1 MKIMEI
7 EGNRELS
14 GTIRISGAKNATVA
28 LIPAAILTDEEA
40 TICNVPEITDTDAL
54 CDILNE
60 LNVDVKRA
68 SESIIINP
76 KNMIN
81 IEIAEK
87 FSKKLRASYYF
98 MGALLG
104 KYKKAVMYFPGGCSI
119 GARPIDLHLKGFE
132 ALGAT
137 VKNEKNKYIVEAQE
151 LHGANIYL
159 DIASVGATIN
169 IMLAAVK
176 AKGTTVID
184 NAAKEPEIVNVATF
198 LNNMGARISGAGTST
213 IKIEGVETLHR
224 CFHEV
229 IPDRIEAGTYIIIG
243 ALCGKNL
250 KIDNIIPDHVD
261 SLLSKL
267 EEIGTE
273 LEVGTDYVIIS
284 KSDTYKSTTIKTLVY
299 PGFPTDL
306 QQPFTV
312 LLTQCNGKS
321 KVTETIWENRF
332 MHIPY
337 LNDLGADITVKNQ
350 TATIIG
356 PTKLTGTS
364 VVATDLRAGAAM
376 VAAGLLA
383 EGTTTITNVEHILRG
398 YEQIVEKL
406 TSVGAKIK
414 IREISVSYTHLTLP
428 TIA

>member
-1 MKIMEI
+1 MKIMQI
-7 EGNRELS
+7 EGGRDLS

-40 TICNVPEITDTDAL
+40 TICNIPEITDTDAL
-54 CDILNE
+54 CDILKA
-60 LNVDVKRA
+60 LNVNVNRA
-68 SESIIINP
+68 SESLVIDP
-76 KNMIN
+76 KNMQN
-81 IEIAEK
+81 IEIAEEY
-87 FSKKLRASYYF
+87 SKKLRASYYF

-137 VKNEKNKYIVEAQE
+137 VTNEQNKYIVEAEE

-169 IMLAAVK
+169 IMLAAVR
-176 AKGTTVID
+176 AKGKTVID

-198 LNNMGARISGAGTST
+198 LNNMGAKISGAGTST
-213 IKIEGVETLHR
+213 IKIEGVDHLHK

-229 IPDRIEAGTYIIIG
+229 IPDRIEAGTYIIVG
-243 ALCGKNL
+243 ALCGTPL
-250 KIDNIIPDHVD
+250 KIDNVIPEHVD

-267 EEIGTE
+267 EEMGVD
-273 LEVGTDYVIIS
+273 LEVGADYVIVS
-284 KSDTYKSTTIKTLVY
+284 KPQNYKATSIKTAVY

-312 LLTQCNGKS
+312 LQTQCNGKS
-321 KVTETIWENRF
+321 KTTETIWENRF
-332 MHIPY
+332 MHVPY
-337 LNDLGADITVKNQ
+337 LKDLGADITVKNQ

-356 PTKLTGTS
+356 PSKLKGTD

-376 VAAGLLA
+376 VAAGLKA
-383 EGTTTITNVEHILRG
+383 EGKTTITSVEHILRG

-406 TSVGAKIK
+406 TAVGAKITIK
-414 IREISVSYTHLTLP
+414 EI
-428 TIA
+428 

>member
-68 SESIIINP
+68 SESIIITP

-213 IKIEGVETLHR
+213 IKIEGVETLHK

-414 IREISVSYTHLTLP
+414 IREI
-428 TIA
+428 

>member
-7 EGNRELS
+7 EGGKELS

-40 TICNVPEITDTDAL
+40 TICNIPEITDTDAL
-54 CDILNE
+54 CDILDE
-60 LNVDVKRA
+60 LNVNVKRA

-76 KNMIN
+76 KNMQN
-81 IEIAEK
+81 IEIKEE

-137 VKNEKNKYIVEAQE
+137 VKSDKNKYIVEAKE

-176 AKGTTVID
+176 AKGKTIID

-198 LNNMGARISGAGTST
+198 LNNMGAKITGAGTST
-213 IKIEGVETLHR
+213 IKIEGVDYLHQ

-243 ALCGKNL
+243 ALCGNPL
-250 KIDNIIPDHVD
+250 KIDNIIPEHLD
-261 SLLSKL
+261 SLLLKL
-267 EEIGTE
+267 EEMGVDLEIGQ
-273 LEVGTDYVIIS
+273 DYVLVS
-284 KSDTYKSTTIKTLVY
+284 NQNNKKATSIKTAVY

-312 LLTQCNGKS
+312 LQTQCNGKS
-321 KVTETIWENRF
+321 KTTETIWENRF

-337 LNDLGADITVKNQ
+337 LRDLGADIVVKNQ

-356 PTKLTGTS
+356 PTPLIGTS

-376 VAAGLLA
+376 VAAALIATGK
-383 EGTTTITNVEHILRG
+383 TTITNVEHILRG
-398 YEQIVEKL
+398 YENIVEKL
-406 TSVGAKIK
+406 TNVGAKISIK
-414 IREISVSYTHLTLP
+414 EI
-428 TIA
+428 

>member
-7 EGNRELS
+7 EGGRELS
-14 GTIRISGAKNATVA
+14 GTIRVSGAKNATVA

-40 TICNVPEITDTDAL
+40 TICNIPEITDTDAL
-54 CDILNE
+54 CDILKE

-76 KNMIN
+76 EHMQN
-81 IEIAEK
+81 IEIKEEY
-87 FSKKLRASYYF
+87 SKKLRASYYF

-137 VKNEKNKYIVEAQE
+137 VTNEKNKYIVEAEE

-169 IMLAAVK
+169 IMLAAVR
-176 AKGTTVID
+176 AKGKTVID

-198 LNNMGARISGAGTST
+198 LNNMGAKITGAGTST
-213 IKIEGVETLHR
+213 IKIEGVDYLHQ

-243 ALCGKNL
+243 ALNGAPL
-250 KIDNIIPDHVD
+250 KVANIIPEHLDA
-261 SLLSKL
+261 LLSKL
-267 EEIGTE
+267 EEIGVSLE
-273 LEVGTDYVIIS
+273 LGPDYVIINS
-284 KSDTYKSTTIKTLVY
+284 QDVYKSTNIKTAVY

-306 QQPFTV
+306 QQPFSV
-312 LLTQCNGKS
+312 LLTQSNGKS

-337 LNDLGADITVKNQ
+337 LRELGADATVKNQ

-356 PTKLTGTS
+356 PTKLTGTQ

-376 VAAGLLA
+376 VAAGLKA
-383 EGTTTITNVEHILRG
+383 DGKTIITNAEHILRG
-398 YEQIVEKL
+398 YEDIVEKL
-406 TSVGAKIK
+406 SEVGAKIRIK
-414 IREISVSYTHLTLP
+414 EI
-428 TIA
+428 

>member
-7 EGNRELS
+7 EGNRELN

-68 SESIIINP
+68 SESIVINP
-76 KNMIN
+76 QNMKNV
-81 IEIAEK
+81 EIAEK

-137 VKNEKNKYIVEAQE
+137 VKNEKNKYIVEAEE

-176 AKGTTVID
+176 AKGITVID

-213 IKIEGVETLHR
+213 INIEGVETLHK

-250 KIDNIIPDHVD
+250 KIDNIIPEHVD

-273 LEVGTDYVIIS
+273 LQVGTDYVIIS
-284 KSDTYKSTTIKTLVY
+284 KSNNYKSTTIKTLVY

-337 LNDLGADITVKNQ
+337 LKDLGADVTVKNQ

-356 PTKLTGTS
+356 PTKLTGAS

-414 IREISVSYTHLTLP
+414 IREI
-428 TIA
+428 

>member
-7 EGNRELS
+7 CAARDLT

-40 TICNVPEITDTDAL
+40 TICNIPEITDTEAL
-54 CDILNE
+54 CDILNA

-76 KNMIN
+76 KNMEN
-81 IEIAEK
+81 IEIEEQ

-132 ALGAT
+132 ALGAKVT
-137 VKNEKNKYIVEAQE
+137 NEKNKYIVEAEE

-198 LNNMGARISGAGTST
+198 LNNMGAKIRGAGTST
-213 IKIEGVETLHR
+213 IKIEGVDYLGK

-243 ALCGKNL
+243 ALCGKPL
-250 KIDNIIPDHVD
+250 KVDNIIPEHID

-267 EEIGTE
+267 EEMGVD
-273 LEVGTDYVIIS
+273 LEVGADYVIVS
-284 KSDTYKSTTIKTLVY
+284 KPEKYKATSIKTAVY
-299 PGFPTDL
+299 PGFATDL

-312 LLTQCNGKS
+312 LLTQSHGKS

-337 LNDLGADITVKNQ
+337 LNKLGADITVKNQ

-356 PTKLTGTS
+356 PNKLTGAE

-376 VAAGLLA
+376 VAAALLA
-383 EGTTTITNVEHILRG
+383 EGKTTITNVEHILRG
-398 YEQIVEKL
+398 YEHIVEKL
-406 TSVGAKIK
+406 TEVGAKI
-414 IREISVSYTHLTLP
+414 EIKE
-428 TIA
+428 I

>member
-7 EGNRELS
+7 EGNRELN

-68 SESIIINP
+68 SESIVINP
-76 KNMIN
+76 QNMKNT
-81 IEIAEK
+81 EIAEN

-137 VKNEKNKYIVEAQE
+137 VKNEKNKYIVEAEE

-176 AKGTTVID
+176 AKGITVID

-213 IKIEGVETLHR
+213 IKIEGVETLHK

-250 KIDNIIPDHVD
+250 KIDNIIPEHVD

-273 LEVGTDYVIIS
+273 LEVGKDYVIIS
-284 KSDTYKSTTIKTLVY
+284 KSNNYKPTTIKTLVY

-337 LNDLGADITVKNQ
+337 LKDLGADVTVKNQ

-356 PTKLTGTS
+356 PSKLIGTS

-414 IREISVSYTHLTLP
+414 IREI
-428 TIA
+428 